1 MDFVTNE
8 NDEYGY
14 SLHSMKDGTD
24 LLAHAFDGSIN
35 HSVKLTSD
43 SDTTT

>member
-1 MDFVTNE
+1 MDFVTDE

-24 LLAHAFDGSIN
+24 LPAHAFDGCIN
-35 HSVKLTSD
+35 HSVTLMSD
-43 SDTTT
+43 SDTAT